1 MQERQVLICHNPHR
15 ITFAK
20 TDMIKWSK
28 EAKKEGENKKRLSL
42 FSLYFPA
49 VPSCFEVW
57 QTLPTFAGRN
67 VQ

>member
-15 ITFAK
+15 IAFAK

-28 EAKKEGENKKRLSL
+28 EAKKESENKKRLSL

-49 VPSCFEVW
+49 FPSCFEV
-57 QTLPTFAGRN
+57 
-67 VQ
+67 